1 MLNLETLLL
10 LPMVT
15 VEWRGKLLLT
25 IKKES
30 IQNLNTHRYLKNQT
44 AAATKEYI
52 EIYARFNSK
61 YDFPRTNS
69 IFFKYILIKYR
80 LQIVKLTKNESQMSS
95 FDLEESFE
103 EVQYIVIFQQ
113 HCPTHC

>member
-1 MLNLETLLL
+1 M
-10 LPMVT
+10 
-15 VEWRGKLLLT
+15 GT
-25 IKKES
+25 IDIAKFGNTAIAAYGDSRMERKTIANYKKES

-69 IFFKYILIKYR
+69 KSHWEF
-80 LQIVKLTKNESQMSS
+80 V
-95 FDLEESFE
+95 
-103 EVQYIVIFQQ
+103 
-113 HCPTHC
+113 